1 MVQYV
6 ESSRL
11 RVSDSTEV
19 VLSMVVPNEDGEVS
33 GVNINTYITSNR
45 YTGFTKG
52 VFIPT
57 DKVEDFKRLVARL

>member
-1 MVQYV
+1 MTQFV
-6 ESSRL
+6 EVSRL

-19 VLSMVVPNEDGEVS
+19 VLSQVVPNDDGEVS

-45 YTGFTKG
+45 YTGFAKG

-57 DKVEDFKRLVARL
+57 DKVEDFKKLVEGL

>member
-1 MVQYV
+1 MTQFV
-6 ESSRL
+6 EASRL

-33 GVNINTYITSNR
+33 GVNINTHVVSNR

-57 DKVEDFKRLVARL
+57 DKVEDFKKLVANL

>member
-1 MVQYV
+1 MTQFV
-6 ESSRL
+6 EVSRV

-19 VLSMVVPNEDGEVS
+19 VLSQVVPNDDGVVS

-52 VFIPT
+52 IFVPT
-57 DKVEDFKRLVARL
+57 DKVDDFKKLVAGL

>member
-1 MVQYV
+1 MVQFV

-19 VLSMVVPNEDGEVS
+19 VLSMVVPKEDGEVS
-33 GVNINTYITSNR
+33 GVNLNTFVTSDK

-57 DKVEDFKRLVARL
+57 DKMEDFKKMVAGL

>member
-1 MVQYV
+1 MTQFV
-6 ESSRL
+6 EMSRL

-19 VLSMVVPNEDGEVS
+19 VLSQVVPNNDGEVS
-33 GVNINTYITSNR
+33 GVNINTYITSDR

-57 DKVEDFKRLVARL
+57 DKAEDFKKMVAGL

>member
-1 MVQYV
+1 MTQFV
-6 ESSRL
+6 EMSRL

-19 VLSMVVPNEDGEVS
+19 VLSQVVPNDDGVVS

-45 YTGFTKG
+45 YTGFGRG

-57 DKVEDFKRLVARL
+57 DKWSDFIEMAEAL

>member
-1 MVQYV
+1 MTQFV
-6 ESSRL
+6 EMSRV

-19 VLSMVVPNEDGEVS
+19 VLSTVVPKDDGEVS
-33 GVNINTYITSNR
+33 GVNINTYITSER

-57 DKVEDFKRLVARL
+57 DKVGDFKKMVTEL